1 MQPVENATIRDEGK
15 ACAISAGTCAFIAQ
29 VSERSPSAPNL
40 RPAMKT
46 MLGAFGSAWI
56 AVSSI
61 RSQLIVSTPRACSQ
75 SLTPASLKRATPMTR
90 RSGAAALASP
100 ASVGPIL
107 PATPRIM
114 MSPSTG
120 ARSSIN
126 AWVGRHRRS
135 SSAAISGMV
144 FGRFW
149 RVRSMVVVP
158 GLSFAV
164 SSWCCVTDHEHAF
177 EDEHEAVK
185 GDAAQRQQ
193 HDGHHHRGRV
203 ERRLHLDHEVA
214 EPALGGDELADNG
227 AGNREDGADLHAGE
241 DVRQRSRQLDLA
253 EQRPARAAQRFDQ
266 VEQIGLDL
274 AQAARG

>member
-61 RSQLIVSTPRACSQ
+61 RSQLMVSTPRPCSQ

-107 PATPRIM
+107 PATPRII
-114 MSPSTG
+114 MSPSTW
-120 ARSSIN
+120 ARSSIS

-144 FGRFW
+144 FGSVW
-149 RVRSMVVVP
+149 Q
-158 GLSFAV
+158 V
-164 SSWCCVTDHEHAF
+164 SSMGSSLSLSLPGVTDHEHAF
-177 EDEHEAVK
+177 EDEHQAVES
-185 GDAAQRQQ
+185 DTEQCQQ
-193 HDGHHHRGRV
+193 HDRHHHRGRV
-203 ERRLHLDHEVA
+203 EPGLHLDHEIA
-214 EPALGGDELADNG
+214 EPALGSDELAD
-227 AGNREDGADLHAGE
+227 D
-241 DVRQRSRQLDLA
+241 
-253 EQRPARAAQRFDQ
+253 
-266 VEQIGLDL
+266 
-274 AQAARG
+274 